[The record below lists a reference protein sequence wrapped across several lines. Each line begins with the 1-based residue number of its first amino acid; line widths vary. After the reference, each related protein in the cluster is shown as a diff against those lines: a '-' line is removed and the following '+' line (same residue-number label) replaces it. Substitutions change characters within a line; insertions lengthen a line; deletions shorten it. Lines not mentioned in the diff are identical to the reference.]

1 MRALFILFI
10 FGHIVSAQNSDIYKR
25 PFQSKPDFDIDVLHY
40 DINLKIYDHE
50 KTFYGKTSID
60 FKVLKSKI
68 DTVRFDV
75 ETYRV
80 TSVKDDT
87 VSLSFI
93 PVSYTHLPLPTILL
107 V

>member
-50 KTFYGKTSID
+50 KTFYGITSIY
-60 FKVLKSKI
+60 FKEIQTKKKF
-68 DTVRFDV
+68 T
-75 ETYRV
+75 
-80 TSVKDDT
+80 KM
-87 VSLSFI
+87 
-93 PVSYTHLPLPTILL
+93 PILL
-107 V
+107 AKIVIKSR